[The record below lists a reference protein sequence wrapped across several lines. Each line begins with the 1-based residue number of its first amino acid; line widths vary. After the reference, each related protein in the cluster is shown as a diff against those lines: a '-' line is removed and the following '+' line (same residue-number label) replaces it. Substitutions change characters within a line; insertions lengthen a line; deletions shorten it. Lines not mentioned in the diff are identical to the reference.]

1 MKPLKSLKSTVSSI
15 QQNKTKVKKLESD
28 SSSRDKTVNKS
39 RMRNDPDMKF
49 AGKAFK
55 INQINRKKGQNY

>member
-1 MKPLKSLKSTVSSI
+1 VSSI